1 LAGSLFGAGSDTTA
15 SVMSVSVMAAAC
27 YPEAAEKVR
36 EELDAVIGKE
46 RRAFLVGGPWWS
58 LNLIFCVDSAGVE

>member
-1 LAGSLFGAGSDTTA
+1 
-15 SVMSVSVMAAAC
+15 MAAAC

-46 RRAFLVGGPWWS
+46 RRAFLVGAVVVLK
-58 LNLIFCVDSAGVE
+58 LNFLRL